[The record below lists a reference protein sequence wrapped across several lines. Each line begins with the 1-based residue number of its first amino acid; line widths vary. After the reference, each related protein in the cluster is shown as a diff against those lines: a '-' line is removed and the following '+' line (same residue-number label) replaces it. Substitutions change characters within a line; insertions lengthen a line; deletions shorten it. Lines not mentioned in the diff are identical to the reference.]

1 MAEEILKKIPAEVK
15 WGWTANTHAA
25 TLVIRGETILA
36 PMVGAEKWKE
46 INVGIYGEGGKLLF
60 PMIKDNFKI
69 PVENA
74 IDAANLASVVATV
87 TMGAGAEGETVEE
100 SPERVVYKQTKCI
113 WMDKY
118 REYNVDPQYIPCVEG
133 HQAWAERGLK
143 AIDPRL
149 SFKMIK
155 AMPKGDP
162 YCEYVYEF
170 KK

>member
-1 MAEEILKKIPAEVK
+1 MAEEILKNIPAEVK

-36 PMVGAEKWKE
+36 PIVGAEKWKE

-60 PMIKDNFKI
+60 PMIKDNFNV

-74 IDAANLASVVATV
+74 LDAANLAIVVATV
-87 TMGAGAEGETVEE
+87 TLGPGGEGEFVEE
-100 SPERVVYKQTKCI
+100 SPERAVYKQTKCI

-118 REYNVDPQYIPCVEG
+118 REYNVDPKYIPCVEG
-133 HQAWAERGLK
+133 HQAWGERGVK

-149 SFKMIK
+149 SFKITK